1 MNFFVYFENHFKVVL
16 PEIYIV
22 LSGLFLL
29 ILGVYYSNLKHYKY
43 PFLVRE
49 FSYILLLIFSF
60 SIYLLINNPI
70 ENMIIFHNLLV
81 IDHFTTTLKI
91 IILMSSFFCVAV
103 SFEYLSKER
112 INMFEYNILI
122 LFAVFGSLCFISSN
136 DIVSLYLA
144 LEVTSL
150 SFYILTTIKKNSAFS
165 TEAGLK
171 YFILGAFSSGLML
184 FGISLIYG
192 STGTTNF
199 ADLHLLLAQPGPSS
213 FLENIFNLDF
223 GRSDSLALGLIF
235 LMIGFLFKLT
245 AAPFHMWA
253 PDVYEGAPT
262 SISLFFAVVP
272 KIGMLGMFVKV
283 LYFLFIDFID
293 LWQNITIICGLLSV
307 FVGTF
312 AALQQYKIKRFLAF
326 SSISH
331 IGFLLIGVSAGTSEG
346 VTATLFYLIVYVIMT
361 LNVWTIVILL
371 EIKNKETVRI
381 RYITDL
387 QHLSKNNMLLSFT
400 FMVNLFSM
408 AGIPPLAG
416 FYSKAFVFYA
426 AYQANLVILVIVG
439 ILLSVVSAFYY
450 IRFIKI
456 IFFDTYDNNLFY
468 HQSIDAKKAYTL
480 GLTFFFLLFLFLHPS
495 GLMEISLEL
504 ARSMYS
510 SQ

>member
-1 MNFFVYFENHFKVVL
+1 
-16 PEIYIV
+16 
-22 LSGLFLL
+22 
-29 ILGVYYSNLKHYKY
+29 
-43 PFLVRE
+43 
-49 FSYILLLIFSF
+49 
-60 SIYLLINNPI
+60 
-70 ENMIIFHNLLV
+70 
-81 IDHFTTTLKI
+81 
-91 IILMSSFFCVAV
+91 
-103 SFEYLSKER
+103 
-112 INMFEYNILI
+112 
-122 LFAVFGSLCFISSN
+122 
-136 DIVSLYLA
+136 
-144 LEVTSL
+144 
-150 SFYILTTIKKNSAFS
+150 
-165 TEAGLK
+165 
-171 YFILGAFSSGLML
+171 
-184 FGISLIYG
+184 
-192 STGTTNF
+192 
-199 ADLHLLLAQPGPSS
+199 
-213 FLENIFNLDF
+213 
-223 GRSDSLALGLIF
+223 
-235 LMIGFLFKLT
+235 
-245 AAPFHMWA
+245 
-253 PDVYEGAPT
+253 
-262 SISLFFAVVP
+262 
-272 KIGMLGMFVKV
+272 
-283 LYFLFIDFID
+283 
-293 LWQNITIICGLLSV
+293 
-307 FVGTF
+307 
-312 AALQQYKIKRFLAF
+312 
-326 SSISH
+326 
-331 IGFLLIGVSAGTSEG
+331 
-346 VTATLFYLIVYVIMT
+346 MT